1 MAVKNLNTC
10 PVVLTPVFHFL
21 SYYMPPPQKKK
32 SRFTLRMEKKELLAM
47 RYFYQFNKHCLEFS
61 CRPSQAMKK
70 KKEKTATSFHSQTR
84 NLFKNLIIH
93 FTN

>member
-21 SYYMPPPQKKK
+21 SYYMPPPRKKK

-70 KKEKTATSFHSQTR
+70 KKGKDSDF
-84 NLFKNLIIH
+84 LP
-93 FTN
+93 